1 MKKIAVI
8 GANGQAGSKI
18 VDEALNQGYEVTAI
32 VRNKAYQNDKTAII
46 YKDLMNLEKSDLNA
60 FDVVINAFGTWDDK
74 TRHLHT
80 DGLVHLANLLSG
92 TPTRLIVVGGAGGLY
107 ADESRTIRLLDTP
120 DFPEA
125 YKPTATAMSNGFAE
139 LKKRDDVQWTY
150 LSPAAEF
157 EADMPRTGNY
167 ITAGDVFTLNDKG
180 ESIISYA
187 DYAIALVDEI
197 KNEQFIQK
205 RFSVLGV

>member
-46 YKDLMNLEKSDLNA
+46 YKDLMSLEKSDLNA

-80 DGLVHLANLLSG
+80 DGLVHLANLLSD

-125 YKPTATAMSNGFAE
+125 YKPTATAMSNGLICPLRRN
-139 LKKRDDVQWTY
+139 LKPICQEQAST
-150 LSPAAEF
+150 SPQAMCLRSMTKAKVSSVMQI
-157 EADMPRTGNY
+157 MPLLWLMKSKMSSLFKSDLVY
-167 ITAGDVFTLNDKG
+167 WVFN
-180 ESIISYA
+180 
-187 DYAIALVDEI
+187 
-197 KNEQFIQK
+197 N
-205 RFSVLGV
+205 